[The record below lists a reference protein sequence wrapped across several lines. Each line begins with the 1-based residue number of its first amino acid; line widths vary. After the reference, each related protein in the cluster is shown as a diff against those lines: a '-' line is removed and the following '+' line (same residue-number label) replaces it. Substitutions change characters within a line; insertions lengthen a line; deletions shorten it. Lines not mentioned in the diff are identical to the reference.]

1 MSSLTYLDL
10 HRQVSPDI
18 EAEIE
23 AALERLG
30 PASDA
35 IGNAV
40 TELLRHRELKHPLS
54 VLPLLVH
61 AAETG
66 APGPAVPVSAVHVL
80 WWTSACYLDDLADG
94 AGAAVTGDLS
104 EDEALLATVISGHI
118 LPMHIIR
125 SPRIPESVRGALT
138 TEVVSGW
145 TGAIEGQLS
154 DIRGDTGRATRGS
167 VTTVYR
173 RKSGA
178 PFGMVTAMAATLSG
192 ANSERVELWR
202 EFGCVFGILW
212 QIFNDQED
220 ILTGRNEDLLNGT
233 VTYLL
238 ACALEEASPA
248 PKGHIQSLC
257 AASRHSHG
265 ARSELIG
272 LLLEPAVL
280 RRYRE
285 DISGFRAEAYRLL
298 DGLGGD
304 ERYLTALRQ
313 LVDQSARMQ
322 LGADAVRAETA
333 PGQG

>member
-18 EAEIE
+18 EAEIT

-66 APGPAVPVSAVHVL
+66 APGPALPVSAVHVL

-94 AGAAVTGDLS
+94 AGAAVAGALS

-118 LPMHIIR
+118 LPLHIIR

-138 TEVVSGW
+138 TEVAGGW

-154 DIRGDTGRATRGS
+154 DIRGDSGRATRDS

-173 RKSGA
+173 RKSGS
-178 PFGMVTAMAATLSG
+178 PFGMVTAMAAIVSG
-192 ANSERVELWR
+192 ANTGRVELWR

-238 ACALEEASPA
+238 ACALEVA
-248 PKGHIQSLC
+248 PPRSKERIRTLC
-257 AASRHSHG
+257 GASRHSHG
-265 ARSELIG
+265 ARAELTG
-272 LLLEPAVL
+272 LLLEPAAL
-280 RRYRE
+280 HRYRE
-285 DISGFRAEAYRLL
+285 DISGFRDGAHRLL
-298 DGLGGD
+298 DDLGGD
-304 ERYLTALRQ
+304 ERYLPALRH
-313 LVDQSARMQ
+313 LVDQSSRML
-322 LGADAVRAETA
+322 LGAEAVRAEAA
-333 PGQG
+333 PGQS